1 MLDKTEMALLLFL
14 VKDKI
19 TNTEPDSFEYYTLIG
34 VEQTLTDM
42 LEDNSTSLQ
51 TEPLS

>member
-1 MLDKTEMALLLFL
+1 MLDKTEIALLLFL

-19 TNTEPDSFEYYTLIG
+19 TKTEPDSFEYYTLIG

-42 LEDNSTSLQ
+42 LGDSSISLQ
-51 TEPLS
+51 EEPRS